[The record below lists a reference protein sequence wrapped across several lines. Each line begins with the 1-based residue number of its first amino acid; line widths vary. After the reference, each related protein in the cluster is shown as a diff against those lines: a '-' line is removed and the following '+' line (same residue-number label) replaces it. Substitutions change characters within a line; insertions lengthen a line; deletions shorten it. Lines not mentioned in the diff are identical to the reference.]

1 MKKLLALVLALVMSM
16 SLVTISNAAFKDAD
30 KISNKEAVDVMAAV
44 GVLAGYDNGEFGA
57 TDTLTRAQACKI
69 IAYLDL
75 GKDVAEA
82 LPAVQVF
89 SDLPANNWAAKY
101 VAYCADAGY
110 VSGVGDNKFAPDEKV
125 TGYQFGKMLLC
136 ALGYDATIEEMTG
149 ANWSIK
155 VAKLME
161 KNSISKGTSKRGS
174 ANLTREEAAQ
184 YALNALEADMVD
196 YENKGTN
203 ITINGA
209 VIATGAS
216 KAEAVTSKDPKY
228 GKINDEATKANN
240 NTYTVQLG
248 EKLYDGKLTKNPD
261 GTDDLGHPS
270 SVWKYK
276 TDKIGT
282 YADTADYTVI
292 ATKAY
297 DSAVAAYKDLVDDD
311 YKGTSV
317 ATKYINGEDT
327 WTGKVKAGDV
337 LEFYLNDND
346 VVTRAVNTRYSIAK
360 VTKVDTK
367 VSKADKEDDVTA
379 YITLKDIDEKN
390 TLASKVKN
398 TEFVGF
404 SYEKD
409 DVILYVKADG
419 SNKILA
425 SQIAKSVEG
434 KVTATKGSKASIDG
448 TYYDTVKLPD
458 LKSEGTFY
466 LNAADMIMEFSASVE
481 KSGNY
486 AYIYK
491 VDVKKGLNSEGI
503 DGYTTTVY
511 YVDQAGVKASAVVD
525 ATIDSSGSSAV
536 AYYDSAKT
544 KEVKEGVV
552 SFKINSDKEFELATE
567 KDTIEAAAKLAAAVD
582 KDNAVIA
589 KGINATGKT
598 TFIFVEETAT
608 KVNVKVVDGYKNVKI
623 ARDVTVTAITD
634 DDGYAL
640 YAFVAAKNGN
650 VASTGYVAVLLD
662 PKPVVT
668 EDDDGTY
675 YEYSV
680 SINGEDTT
688 VTTKT
693 TAVKDALSAAGKGYV
708 FFYNLEDGYVVDL
721 NNETETGIVIN
732 RVQDVSAVTDDYVVI
747 DGKQYNI
754 GDETVYTIT
763 KDYKK
768 DGKTID
774 TVTVTAGGSYSKDN
788 KVTFTT
794 DDGDLDI
801 VFIIEE
807 IK

>member
-89 SDLPANNWAAKY
+89 SDLSANNWAAKY

>member
-16 SLVTISNAAFKDAD
+16 SLVTISNAAYSDAAD
-30 KISNKEAVDVMAAV
+30 IDYKEAVDVMSAV
-44 GVLAGYDNGEFGA
+44 GVLQGSDNKFDPKAE
-57 TDTLTRAQACKI
+57 LTREQAAKI

-82 LPAVQVF
+82 LPAVKVF
-89 SDLPANNWAAKY
+89 NDVEASRWSAKFI
-101 VAYCADAGY
+101 AYCADAGY
-110 VSGVGDNKFAPDEKV
+110 INGVGNGNFDPTGKL
-125 TGYQFGKMLLC
+125 TGYAFGKLLLC

-149 ANWSIK
+149 ASWTIK

-161 KNSISKGTSKRGS
+161 KNSLTKGTSKLGS
-174 ANLTREEAAQ
+174 AVLTREEAAQ
-184 YALNALEADMVD
+184 YALNALKADMVD

-216 KAEAVTSKDPKY
+216 KAEAVTGTDAKY
-228 GKINDEATKANN
+228 GKIINEKTGSVKV
-240 NTYTVQLG
+240 YTVQLG
-248 EKLYDGKLTKNPD
+248 EKLYDGKLTKD
-261 GTDDLGHPS
+261 ASGEDDLGHTA

-276 TDKIGT
+276 TTKIGT
-282 YADTADYTVI
+282 YADTADYTVV
-292 ATKAY
+292 AAKDYT
-297 DSAVAAYKDLVDDD
+297 SAVAAYKDLVDDD
-311 YKGTSV
+311 YKGASV
-317 ATKYINGEDT
+317 ATKYRNGDDT
-327 WTGKVKAGDV
+327 WDGKVKAGDV
-337 LEFYLNDND
+337 LEFYLNDNG

-367 VSKADKEDDVTA
+367 VSKADKDDDVTA
-379 YITLKDIDEKN
+379 YITLKTVDDKAI
-390 TLASKVKN
+390 TGASKIKS
-398 TEFVGF
+398 TDFVGF
-404 SYEKD
+404 NYSKD
-409 DVILYVKADG
+409 DVILYVLDG
-419 SNKILA
+419 SKVLA
-425 SQIAKSVEG
+425 SQAAKSVEG

-448 TYYDTVKLPD
+448 TYYDTVKLPA

-525 ATIDSSGSSAV
+525 ATIDSSDPSNLV

-567 KDTIEAAAKLAAAVD
+567 KDTIESAVKPSKTVN
-582 KDNAVIA
+582 KDNAVIDTD
-589 KGINATGKT
+589 INATSKT

-608 KVNVKVVDGYKNVKI
+608 KVNVKVVEGYKNVKI
-623 ARDVTVTAITD
+623 ETSATVTAITD
-634 DDGYAL
+634 DDNYAL
-640 YAFVAAKNGN
+640 YAFVNAKNGN

-668 EDDDGTY
+668 EDDDDTY

-708 FFYNLEDGYVVDL
+708 FFYNLEDNYVVDL
-721 NNETETGIVIN
+721 NDASATGITLN
-732 RVQDVSAVTDDYVVI
+732 RVKAVSATNDDYVVI
-747 DGKQYNI
+747 DNTQYNV
-754 GDETVYTIT
+754 GEETVYTIT

-774 TVTVTAGGSYSKDN
+774 TVTVTAGGSYSTDN

-794 DDGDLDI
+794 KDSGKKLDV